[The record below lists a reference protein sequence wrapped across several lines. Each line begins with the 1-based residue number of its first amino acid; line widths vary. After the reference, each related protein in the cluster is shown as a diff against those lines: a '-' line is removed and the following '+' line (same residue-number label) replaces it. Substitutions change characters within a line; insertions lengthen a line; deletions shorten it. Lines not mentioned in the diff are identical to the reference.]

1 MALMAFLSQCLT
13 FFFRMSEPTLHKRL
27 LSDNTTLESKRLLQK
42 SFSVPVFL
50 LFLYKQ
56 LVKINTINVC
66 LLRLKVGSR
75 QKQLLIDH
83 RQLRDAIIS
92 VSQTRKIRL
101 ICGDLLIISTIVHQ
115 FQTICSISKQN
126 LLKCMFL
133 FTITNNIEKMIDK
146 HGMNF

>member
-1 MALMAFLSQCLT
+1 
-13 FFFRMSEPTLHKRL
+13 MSEPTLHKRL
-27 LSDNTTLESKRLLQK
+27 LSDNATLESKRLLQK

-92 VSQTRKIRL
+92 VSQTRKILL

-115 FQTICSISKQN
+115 FQTICSISKT
-126 LLKCMFL
+126 KS
-133 FTITNNIEKMIDK
+133 IKMYMYVFIHNYQQQREND
-146 HGMNF
+146 

>member
-1 MALMAFLSQCLT
+1 
-13 FFFRMSEPTLHKRL
+13 MSEPTLHKRL

-115 FQTICSISKQN
+115 FQTICSISKT
-126 LLKCMFL
+126 KS
-133 FTITNNIEKMIDK
+133 IKMYVFIHNYQQQREND
-146 HGMNF
+146 

>member
-1 MALMAFLSQCLT
+1 
-13 FFFRMSEPTLHKRL
+13 MSEPTLHKRL
-27 LSDNTTLESKRLLQK
+27 LSHNATLESKRLLQK

-101 ICGDLLIISTIVHQ
+101 ICGDLLIISTIVNQ
-115 FQTICSISKQN
+115 FQTICSISKT
-126 LLKCMFL
+126 KS
-133 FTITNNIEKMIDK
+133 IKMYMYVFIHNYQQQREND
-146 HGMNF
+146 